1 MQPNQLSIQL
11 GDLELLLLLL
21 PFKCWD
27 IGMQPPGKGDRLLK
41 LAMKMTWE

>member
-11 GDLELLLLLL
+11 GDLELLL

-27 IGMQPPGKGDRLLK
+27 IGTGKGDRLLK